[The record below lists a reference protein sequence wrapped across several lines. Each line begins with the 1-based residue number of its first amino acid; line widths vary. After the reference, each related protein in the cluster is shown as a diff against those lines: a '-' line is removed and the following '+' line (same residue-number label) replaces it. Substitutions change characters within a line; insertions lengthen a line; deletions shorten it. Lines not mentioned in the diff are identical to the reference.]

1 MRLAVLL
8 VATSGIAY
16 AEPVLHRA
24 EPVTVAPPLL
34 RDTKVV
40 PRVLFLDRCVG
51 GCAILTTGN
60 DASMNSST
68 IPMGKSSY
76 TLSAFAFGD
85 DEWNAVVKCVQD
97 VFSPYAL
104 TVTDQKPTDGTVYN
118 KTFVAGMPSE
128 LGQAADV
135 LGIAP
140 LASNCAVLD
149 NVAAFA
155 FANQHTPTDR
165 VNNICW
171 TVAQE
176 SAHTYG
182 LDHEYQYKDK
192 TSACNDPMTYRT
204 DCGGE
209 KFFRDEPADCGEFVV
224 RDCKCGRAFQDSDGE
239 LLTIFGPGTP
249 TTTPPEVHVIIP
261 ATPGITVKNGY
272 VVQAMAGGQ
281 RGVERVQLVLNG
293 HVWLELPG
301 TGFGS
306 QGQPAIAYGLQFPAS
321 VPDGNIDIQV
331 RALDDIGAATTSDA
345 ISVVKGAPC
354 ADASTCLANQACTD
368 GKCAWPA
375 PMAAGAACTFNEAC
389 ESNVC
394 NGTCVQLCDA
404 DKVRESCGDG
414 FVCASG
420 QCVADPGDGGG
431 CCSGAGGGAQAG
443 LGMLGL
449 ALLLRRRKR

>member
-8 VATSGIAY
+8 VAVSGIAH
-16 AEPVLHRA
+16 AEPHRA
-24 EPVTVAPPLL
+24 APVIVEPSLL
-34 RDTKVV
+34 RDSGIV
-40 PRVLFLDRCVG
+40 PRVLYLDRCAG
-51 GCAILTTGN
+51 GCAILATAN
-60 DASMNSST
+60 DATMNNST
-68 IPMGKSSY
+68 IPMGKASY

-85 DEWNAVVKCVQD
+85 ADWNAVVKCVQD
-97 VFSPYAL
+97 AFSPYQL
-104 TVTDQKPTDGTVYN
+104 TVTDQKPADGVVYN
-118 KTFVAGMPSE
+118 KTFVAGLPSE
-128 LGQAADV
+128 IGQSADV

-140 LASNCAVLD
+140 LASNCAVLND
-149 NVAAFA
+149 VAAFA

-209 KFFRDEPADCGEFVV
+209 KFFRDEPADCGEFTV
-224 RDCKCGRAFQDSDGE
+224 RDCKCNRQFQDSDGE

-249 TTTPPEVHVIIP
+249 TTTPPVIDIIIP
-261 ATPGITVKNGY
+261 AAGGITVKNNY
-272 VVQAMAGGQ
+272 VVQAKAGSQ
-281 RGVERVQLVLNG
+281 RGVAKVQLVLNG
-293 HVWLELPG
+293 HVWLEVPG
-301 TGFGS
+301 TGFGGE
-306 QGQPAIAYGLQFPAS
+306 GQPDIAYGLQFPAA

-331 RALDDIGAATTSDA
+331 RALDDLGIATISDP
-345 ISVVKGAPC
+345 ISVVKGVPC
-354 ADASTCLANQACTD
+354 TDASTCAANQSCTG
-368 GKCAWPA
+368 GKCAWPTPA
-375 PMAAGAACTFNEAC
+375 AAGAACTFNEAC

-414 FVCASG
+414 LVCESG
-420 QCVADPGDGGG
+420 QCVVDPGDGGG
-431 CCSGAGGGAQAG
+431 CCSGSSGGTQAA
-443 LGMLGL
+443 LGMFGL
-449 ALLLRRRKR
+449 ALLLRRRTR